1 MPLTSSPAAS
11 YGTRHGRP
19 PMNRRSFHLA
29 VALALAL
36 AAPRAARAFD
46 VVIST
51 QGEFADAYL
60 VNGTAFPPKVVFDA
74 PDPANPASVT
84 GTPPRGGRHLN
95 GKLCF
100 IPRRSE
106 RPNRYLVADNTYR
119 EACLD
124 SDPPQAQFAVTRR
137 GSHFSVW

>member
-1 MPLTSSPAAS
+1 
-11 YGTRHGRP
+11 
-19 PMNRRSFHLA
+19 MNRRSFHLP

-51 QGEFADAYL
+51 QAEFADAYL

-95 GKLCF
+95 GGL
-100 IPRRSE
+100 PR
-106 RPNRYLVADNTYR
+106 
-119 EACLD
+119 
-124 SDPPQAQFAVTRR
+124 Q
-137 GSHFSVW
+137 

>member
-11 YGTRHGRP
+11 YGTRHWRP

-36 AAPRAARAFD
+36 AAPRAVRAFE

-74 PDPANPASVT
+74 PDPANPASIT
-84 GTPPRGGRHLN
+84 GTAPHRGRHLN

-100 IPRRSE
+100 IPRRSV
-106 RPNRYLVADNTYR
+106 RPNRYLVADDTYR
-119 EACLD
+119 EASLD
-124 SDPPQAQFAVTRR
+124 SDPPQARCAVIRRRSPSFA
-137 GSHFSVW
+137 G

>member
-1 MPLTSSPAAS
+1 
-11 YGTRHGRP
+11 
-19 PMNRRSFHLA
+19 MNRRSFHLP

-100 IPRRSE
+100 IPRRSG
-106 RPNRYLVADNTYR
+106 RPNRYLVADDTYR

-124 SDPPQAQFAVTRR
+124 SDPPQARCTGASS
-137 GSHFSVW
+137 G